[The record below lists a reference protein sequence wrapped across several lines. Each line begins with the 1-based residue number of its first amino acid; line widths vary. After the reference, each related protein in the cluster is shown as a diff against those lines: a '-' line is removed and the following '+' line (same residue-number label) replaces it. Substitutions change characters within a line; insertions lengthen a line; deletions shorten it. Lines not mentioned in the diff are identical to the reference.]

1 MAGRASLWSP
11 GWPVRMVLCPHLQSV
26 LQQPAQQ
33 ALLLGSPRAT
43 SILSYLSDSDLRG
56 PSLCSRSQELP
67 EMDSFSSEDP
77 RDTETSTSASTSDVG
92 FLPLA
97 IGPSASIEETQEDPP
112 SVGLL
117 PDMAHLAGGSFV
129 ERPGWRNLG
138 LESPDLPRGSPLHS
152 HTMPG
157 SQKEH
162 NEGDTVDGPGVSL
175 ERPLQEVLDLLR
187 CTGPSQPRLRELE
200 YQVLSFRDRL
210 KVCACSASGVMTGSG
225 PWGQPAWAGTPLC
238 PLHGLGGQCLLSGPQ
253 FDHLSSESPHRVGRR
268 PEGESGLRVDN
279 LLLIQSEPSP
289 LPHPT

>member
-1 MAGRASLWSP
+1 MVPGAASETAPVSP
-11 GWPVRMVLCPHLQSV
+11 SPQSV

-97 IGPSASIEETQEDPP
+97 IGPSASIEEAQEDPP
-112 SVGLL
+112 PLGLL

-138 LESPDLPRGSPLHS
+138 VESPNLPRGSPLHG
-152 HTMPG
+152 HAMLG
-157 SQKEH
+157 SQKDRDGGET
-162 NEGDTVDGPGVSL
+162 GDRVEGPGVSL

-210 KVCACSASGVMTGSG
+210 KVCACSADRVMTGSG
-225 PWGQPAWAGTPLC
+225 PWGQPVQAGTLLS
-238 PLHGLGGQCLLSGPQ
+238 PLHRLGGQCLLSRQ
-253 FDHLSSESPHRVGRR
+253 
-268 PEGESGLRVDN
+268 
-279 LLLIQSEPSP
+279 
-289 LPHPT
+289 